1 MSQTPAMGRNRTGIA
16 SAPDRAREM
25 VTGMEEFPPSAGG
38 DAWAIAEVRI
48 AYAREAEPP
57 GHVPPPSSLADTAS
71 AVVRTV
77 TGAQPTLLM
86 DKLGERLAFER
97 TGARLY
103 EGLVSKHRAYGSF
116 DGGPAESDL
125 EEILEEERRHFQLL
139 RRVVDELGGDPTA
152 VTPSANL
159 AASATKGFP
168 AVIADPRTTLL
179 DGLEVVLVA
188 ELTDNECW
196 EALVALTRVGGEES
210 LAGHF
215 EQALARER
223 EHLARVR
230 AWVAA
235 GQGREPR
242 RA

>member
-1 MSQTPAMGRNRTGIA
+1 
-16 SAPDRAREM
+16 
-25 VTGMEEFPPSAGG
+25 
-38 DAWAIAEVRI
+38 
-48 AYAREAEPP
+48 
-57 GHVPPPSSLADTAS
+57 
-71 AVVRTV
+71 
-77 TGAQPTLLM
+77 M
-86 DKLGERLAFER
+86 DKLGERLGFER

-103 EGLVSKHRAYGSF
+103 EGLVSKRRAYGSF
-116 DGGPAESDL
+116 DGGPEESDL
-125 EEILEEERRHFQLL
+125 EEILEEEHRHFQLL
-139 RRVVDELGGDPTA
+139 RRVMDDLGGDPTA

-159 AASATKGFP
+159 VANATMGFP

-179 DGLEVVLVA
+179 DGLEVILVA

-196 EALVALTRVGGEES
+196 EALIALTRIGGEES

-235 GQGREPR
+235 GQGRDGG